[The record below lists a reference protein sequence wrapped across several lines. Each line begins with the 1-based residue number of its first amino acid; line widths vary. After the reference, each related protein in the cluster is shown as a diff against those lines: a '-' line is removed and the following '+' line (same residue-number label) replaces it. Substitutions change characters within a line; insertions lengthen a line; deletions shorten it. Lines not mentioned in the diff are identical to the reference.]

1 MSDQSTPRRRRRYEP
16 PRMEDSRQPV
26 MDIYAAATST
36 SSSRLIAN
44 MTSSKTSQAQQKL
57 AKTSIFFINLFG

>member
-16 PRMEDSRQPV
+16 PRIEDSRQPV

-57 AKTSIFFINLFG
+57 ANTSIFFINLFG